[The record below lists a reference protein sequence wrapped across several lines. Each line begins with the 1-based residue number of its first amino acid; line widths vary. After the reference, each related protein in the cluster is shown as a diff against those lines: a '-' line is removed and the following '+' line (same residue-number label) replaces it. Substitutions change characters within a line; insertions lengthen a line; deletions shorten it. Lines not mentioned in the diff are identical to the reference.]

1 MNGLPW
7 IFDEPL
13 FRDRFDAGRQLAR
26 ELRKERG
33 AGTVVVGLARGGV
46 QVASEVA
53 RELDLPL
60 DVVAVRKIGHRC
72 QPEYAIGA
80 VAAGDG
86 VYVRGSDGLT
96 EAEVAEAMERARARA
111 EELDRCLHA
120 ARRRL
125 DLDGKTV
132 LLVDDGLATG
142 ATMIAAVR
150 WARSRGAG
158 RVVAAV
164 PVAAR
169 PSAALLQGEADE
181 LVCPHAL
188 DEFRAVGVWYR
199 DFPQVG
205 DEEVLRL
212 LGESQ
217 AAELSTPPGTRER
230 GVSVTRPPYPIGRRE
245 ATIPAEGAVLPGSL
259 ALPADAFGV
268 VLFAH
273 GSGSSRHS
281 PRNVLVAGALNEAG
295 LATLLFDLLTP
306 GEALERENVFD
317 IPLLAGRLLA
327 ATAWVG
333 TQEDARRLPLGYF
346 GASTGAAAALWA
358 AAGDAAA
365 HAVVSRGGRPDLAQ
379 SRLPSVRAPTLL
391 IVGELD
397 ELVLELNQAALD
409 LLPGEAELRVVPGAT
424 HLFEEPGALEKVAR
438 LAQEWFVRQLG

>member
-1 MNGLPW
+1 MV
-7 IFDEPL
+7 EPL
-13 FRDRFDAGRQLAR
+13 N
-26 ELRKERG
+26 
-33 AGTVVVGLARGGV
+33 
-46 QVASEVA
+46 
-53 RELDLPL
+53 
-60 DVVAVRKIGHRC
+60 
-72 QPEYAIGA
+72 
-80 VAAGDG
+80 
-86 VYVRGSDGLT
+86 
-96 EAEVAEAMERARARA
+96 
-111 EELDRCLHA
+111 
-120 ARRRL
+120 
-125 DLDGKTV
+125 
-132 LLVDDGLATG
+132 
-142 ATMIAAVR
+142 
-150 WARSRGAG
+150 
-158 RVVAAV
+158 
-164 PVAAR
+164 
-169 PSAALLQGEADE
+169 
-181 LVCPHAL
+181 L
-188 DEFRAVGVWYR
+188 DEFEAVGVWYR

-212 LGESQ
+212 LGESRTP
-217 AAELSTPPGTRER
+217 ELSTPPGTRKR
-230 GVSVTRPPYPIGRRE
+230 GVSVTRPPYPIGCRE

-281 PRNVLVAGALNEAG
+281 PRNVLVADALNEAG